1 MAKYTVSPALK
12 KQWIKMEQKEQSF
25 LEKQYEKGP
34 SPVEDTVEKYVP
46 EKLHDTLNTA
56 FLKAFE
62 LVFTRGTVF
71 IEKTC
76 RPEKHRAMY
85 RMSSEAAADSQTHRT
100 EGAYARNSGSS
111 RRKNLL
117 LSGAEGLGMG
127 ILGIGIPDIPVFTA
141 VILKSLYET
150 AMSYGFSYDT
160 EEEQIFL
167 LKLIET
173 SMCHGDAL
181 YENDRRINQYIYR
194 KTPLAPDCAAQ
205 MQAASDSMAAELICM
220 KFVQTIPVAGVVG
233 GLYDVVFLNR
243 ILKYA
248 DCKYQ
253 RRHLYAKIAEKKG
266 NTEPEQKQQYDF

>member
-12 KQWIKMEQKEQSF
+12 KQWVKMEEKERSF
-25 LEKQYEKGP
+25 LEKQYEKGG
-34 SPVEDTVEKYVP
+34 SIVEDTMEQYVP
-46 EKLHDTLNTA
+46 EKLHDTLKTA

-62 LVFTRGTVF
+62 LVFTRGTEL

-76 RPEKHRAMY
+76 RPEKHRLLYQMNKAA
-85 RMSSEAAADSQTHRT
+85 SEGEESHRT
-100 EGAYARNSGSS
+100 EGAFAKSAGSS

-127 ILGIGIPDIPVFTA
+127 VLGIGLPDIPVFVA
-141 VILKSLYET
+141 VIFKSLYET
-150 AMSYGFSYDT
+150 ALSYGFSYDT

-173 SMCHGDAL
+173 SMSHGDAL
-181 YENDRRINQYIYR
+181 YENDRSINQFIYHA
-194 KTPLAPDCAAQ
+194 KPLSTDRSAQ

-233 GLYDVVFLNR
+233 GLYDMVFLNR

-253 RRHLYAKIAEKKG
+253 RRHLYPRITG
-266 NTEPEQKQQYDF
+266 QKDPASGLR